1 MYIQVDTTCILT
13 MADADDDKPA
23 GDIFEDARGGLPG
36 RFEDAGDIFEDLDPF
51 LVTFEAEHGGEQLQ
65 ISSI

>member
-23 GDIFEDARGGLPG
+23 GDIFEDARVVGYLEGLRMP
-36 RFEDAGDIFEDLDPF
+36 
-51 LVTFEAEHGGEQLQ
+51 VTSLR
-65 ISSI
+65 IWILSWLRLKPSMVVSSCR